1 MSHAAS
7 TLPCLVVTVPILYHR
22 CTIIKPQHYHLP
34 LSLRLS
40 REPCT
45 RCPRVSR
52 LHREPDRE
60 TTGPT
65 AKSVYPRVLP
75 KSLSSLRRPA
85 QERSGA
91 LGRGAPSLAVDSILR
106 CRRGSRRSSTGPRR
120 RRPQG
125 RGGGSPPSGSFAD
138 DALLRAAASCE
149 ATGPRQSR

>member
-52 LHREPDRE
+52 LHREPERE

-75 KSLSSLRRPA
+75 KSPSGLRRPA
-85 QERSGA
+85 PERSGA
-91 LGRGAPSLAVDSILR
+91 LGRGAPSPTVASII
-106 CRRGSRRSSTGPRR
+106 RR
-120 RRPQG
+120 RRCIRP
-125 RGGGSPPSGSFAD
+125 
-138 DALLRAAASCE
+138 
-149 ATGPRQSR
+149 TVT